1 MNRVKILTDSC
12 ADLTPEL
19 MQRYD
24 IDYARM
30 NTVFEGETSPA
41 LLSWTPEDVHAFYGL
56 MRQGKRITT
65 TQVPVDEFQRI
76 FTQYLE
82 EGYDIVYIA
91 CSSKQSGSVNT
102 GHVVAEKLLEGYPDA
117 QIHCIDSLNASMGEG
132 VLAIEAA
139 KMAVG
144 GLTAAEI
151 ADKIMH
157 MRKNVNEYC
166 AGCSAPRRPCERVC
180 RLFRQPDGGEADH
193 PGRCRRRTGCL

>member
-82 EGYDIVYIA
+82 EGCDIVYIA
-91 CSSKQSGSVNT
+91 CSS
-102 GHVVAEKLLEGYPDA
+102 
-117 QIHCIDSLNASMGEG
+117 
-132 VLAIEAA
+132 
-139 KMAVG
+139 
-144 GLTAAEI
+144 
-151 ADKIMH
+151 
-157 MRKNVNEYC
+157 
-166 AGCSAPRRPCERVC
+166 
-180 RLFRQPDGGEADH
+180 
-193 PGRCRRRTGCL
+193 